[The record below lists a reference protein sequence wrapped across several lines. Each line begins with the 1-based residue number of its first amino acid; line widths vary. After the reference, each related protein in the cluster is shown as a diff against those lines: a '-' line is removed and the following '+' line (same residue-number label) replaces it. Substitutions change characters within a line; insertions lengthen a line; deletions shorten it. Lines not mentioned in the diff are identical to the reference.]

1 MHRLVAFLLLFS
13 LTSFSNNN
21 IESVQLQKISF
32 EEFKYEHNFQLQL
45 SSVFIKPQKR
55 SLLPSGP
62 LSDLINKFAKTNYLS
77 VKIKSSKERVNEL
90 KISFSKSSLAI
101 KYILD

>member
-1 MHRLVAFLLLFS
+1 MRIVVTCLLLFS

-21 IESVQLQKISF
+21 IELVQLQKISF
-32 EEFKYEHNFQLQL
+32 EEFKDEHNFKLQL
-45 SSVFIKPQKR
+45 SSVFTKPQKR
-55 SLLPSGP
+55 SLFSSGP
-62 LSDLINKFAKTNYLS
+62 LSDLINKFANTNHLS